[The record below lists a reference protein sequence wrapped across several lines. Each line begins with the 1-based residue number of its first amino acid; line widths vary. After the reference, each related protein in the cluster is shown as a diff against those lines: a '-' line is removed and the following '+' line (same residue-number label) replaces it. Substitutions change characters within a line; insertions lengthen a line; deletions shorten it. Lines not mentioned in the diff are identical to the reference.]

1 MEDSS
6 ESDNQKNENESQIFE
21 ENNLYISGKVFKQSL
36 SKINSEFEELS
47 NLFKKEEFQSFDINE
62 ELSIDDIKINSLEDD
77 VENIIKSTINSVS
90 NHKNNNKKIFILKS
104 EKKEKEEN
112 NINKSNNEII
122 NTNKEEEINN
132 EKDMNNNT
140 DDNNNN
146 KKKVNYL
153 RNEAKILEE
162 TISKLNLT
170 DYQTLKKEKFKNCNL
185 NSLIFFK
192 NCKKEIGK
200 ENNYIFNYRDNF
212 LNDMTKIDQLF
223 FQDYFKPNLSYN
235 SSQSLNL
242 IYDFSIYHPLN
253 NVKTQQISIIG
264 DGVLKQLKQKIYC
277 VLDEIRNEEEIPSF
291 FFLEKV
297 FYDDYIFPNGKYL
310 EPLSHKISQLKL
322 QKLTFKEYKEELNYG
337 NNDIY
342 NNKNIE
348 SKFSFYE
355 KSLYCTNKELM
366 FNKSHSYES
375 LNMSNIQIE
384 DIPLRIGYPYIF
396 RHSDY
401 CDHVIILNDI
411 RVMDK
416 YDNFREKDEK
426 AVVTY
431 QKKLKRK
438 KCDACQFYYAKFIS
452 INDIVKGNVNNAL
465 FLCDYCLK
473 KLHET
478 ELVDNNT
485 SNLKLIP
492 YFHN

>member
-1 MEDSS
+1 MNDSS
-6 ESDNQKNENESQIFE
+6 DSENPKDVNESQIFE

-36 SKINSEFEELS
+36 LKINTEFDEFEK
-47 NLFKKEEFQSFDINE
+47 LFKKEEFNSFDIKE
-62 ELSIDDIKINSLEDD
+62 ELSIDDIKINSLEED
-77 VENIIKSTINSVS
+77 VETIIKKTINSVS
-90 NHKNNNKKIFILKS
+90 ENKSKNKKIFVLKN
-104 EKKEKEEN
+104 EKEKNNEEEINKEKEKDQEEN
-112 NINKSNNEII
+112 II
-122 NTNKEEEINN
+122 NTN
-132 EKDMNNNT
+132 
-140 DDNNNN
+140 N
-146 KKKVNYL
+146 KKKINYL
-153 RNEAKILEE
+153 RNEAKVLEE

-170 DYQTLKKEKFKNCNL
+170 DYQTLKKEKFRDCNL

-192 NCKKEIGK
+192 NSKKEIGK

-235 SSQSLNL
+235 SSTNINL
-242 IYDFSIYHPLN
+242 IYEFSIYHPVK
-253 NVKTQQISIIG
+253 NVKTQQISIQG
-264 DGVLKQLKQKIYC
+264 DGVLKQLKEKIYC
-277 VLDEIRNEEEIPSF
+277 VLDEIQGETPSF

-297 FYDDYIFPNGKYL
+297 FYDDFFFVNGKYT
-310 EPLSHKISQLKL
+310 EPLSTKISQLKL
-322 QKLTFKEYKEELNYG
+322 EKLTLKEYQNDLNYG
-337 NNDIY
+337 KSNQNSE
-342 NNKNIE
+342 NKNIE
-348 SKFSFYE
+348 SKFNKYE
-355 KSLYCTNKELM
+355 KNLYCDKNALI

-375 LNMSNIQIE
+375 LNMNNIKIE

-396 RHSDY
+396 RHIDS

-426 AVVTY
+426 AIVTY

>member
-1 MEDSS
+1 MNDSS
-6 ESDNQKNENESQIFE
+6 DSESPKDINESQIFE

-36 SKINSEFEELS
+36 IKINTEFDELEK
-47 NLFKKEEFQSFDINE
+47 LFKKEVFNSFDIKE
-62 ELSIDDIKINSLEDD
+62 ELSIDDIKINSLEED
-77 VENIIKSTINSVS
+77 VETIIKKTINSVS
-90 NHKNNNKKIFILKS
+90 ENKSKNKKIFVLKN
-104 EKKEKEEN
+104 EKEKNNEEEINKEKDQEEN
-112 NINKSNNEII
+112 II
-122 NTNKEEEINN
+122 NTN
-132 EKDMNNNT
+132 
-140 DDNNNN
+140 N
-146 KKKVNYL
+146 KKKINYL
-153 RNEAKILEE
+153 RNEAKVLEE

-170 DYQTLKKEKFKNCNL
+170 DYQTLKKEKFKDCNL

-192 NCKKEIGK
+192 NSKKEIGK

-235 SSQSLNL
+235 STTNINL
-242 IYDFSIYHPLN
+242 IYEFSIYHPVK
-253 NVKTQQISIIG
+253 NVKTQQISIQG
-264 DGVLKQLKQKIYC
+264 DGVLKQLKEKIYC
-277 VLDEIRNEEEIPSF
+277 VLDEIQGETPSF

-297 FYDDYIFPNGKYL
+297 FYDDFFFVNGKYT
-310 EPLSHKISQLKL
+310 EPLSTKISQLKL
-322 QKLTFKEYKEELNYG
+322 EKLTLKEYQNELNYG
-337 NNDIY
+337 KSNQNNE
-342 NNKNIE
+342 NKNTE
-348 SKFSFYE
+348 SKFNKYE
-355 KSLYCTNKELM
+355 KNLYCDNNALI

-375 LNMSNIQIE
+375 LNMNNIKIE

-396 RHSDY
+396 RHIDS

-426 AVVTY
+426 AIVTY

>member
-1 MEDSS
+1 MNDSS
-6 ESDNQKNENESQIFE
+6 DSETPKDINESQIFE

-36 SKINSEFEELS
+36 LKINTEFDELEK
-47 NLFKKEEFQSFDINE
+47 LFKKEEFNSFDIKE
-62 ELSIDDIKINSLEDD
+62 ELSIDDIKINSLEED
-77 VENIIKSTINSVS
+77 VETIIKKTINSVS
-90 NHKNNNKKIFILKS
+90 ENKSKNKKIFVLKN
-104 EKKEKEEN
+104 EKEKNNEEEINKEKEKDQEEN
-112 NINKSNNEII
+112 II
-122 NTNKEEEINN
+122 NTN
-132 EKDMNNNT
+132 
-140 DDNNNN
+140 N
-146 KKKVNYL
+146 KKKINYL
-153 RNEAKILEE
+153 RNEAKVLEE

-170 DYQTLKKEKFKNCNL
+170 DYQTLKKEKFKDCNL

-192 NCKKEIGK
+192 NSKKEIGK

-212 LNDMTKIDQLF
+212 LNDMTKIDKLF

-235 SSQSLNL
+235 SSTNINL
-242 IYDFSIYHPLN
+242 IYEFSIYHPVK
-253 NVKTQQISIIG
+253 NVKTQQISIQG
-264 DGVLKQLKQKIYC
+264 DGVLKQLKEKIYC
-277 VLDEIRNEEEIPSF
+277 VLDEIQGETPSF

-297 FYDDYIFPNGKYL
+297 FYDDFFFVNGKYT
-310 EPLSHKISQLKL
+310 EPLSTKISQLKL
-322 QKLTFKEYKEELNYG
+322 EKLTLKEYQNDLNYG
-337 NNDIY
+337 KSNQNNE
-342 NNKNIE
+342 NKNTE
-348 SKFSFYE
+348 SKFNKYE
-355 KSLYCTNKELM
+355 KNLYCDNNALI

-375 LNMSNIQIE
+375 LNMNNIKIE

-396 RHSDY
+396 RHIDS

-426 AVVTY
+426 AIVTY

>member
-1 MEDSS
+1 MNDSS
-6 ESDNQKNENESQIFE
+6 DSESPKDVNESLVFE

-36 SKINSEFEELS
+36 LKINTEFDELEK
-47 NLFKKEEFQSFDINE
+47 LFTKEEFQSFDIKE
-62 ELSIDDIKINSLEDD
+62 ELSIEDIKINSLEED
-77 VENIIKSTINSVS
+77 VENIIKNTINSVS
-90 NHKNNNKKIFILKS
+90 DNKPKNKKIFVLKN
-104 EKKEKEEN
+104 EKEEKNNIINPNKEEEEEEINKEKEKDQEEN
-112 NINKSNNEII
+112 II
-122 NTNKEEEINN
+122 NTN
-132 EKDMNNNT
+132 
-140 DDNNNN
+140 N
-146 KKKVNYL
+146 KKKINYL
-153 RNEAKILEE
+153 RNEAKVLEE

-170 DYQTLKKEKFKNCNL
+170 DYQTLKKEKFKDCNL
-185 NSLIFFK
+185 NSLIYFK
-192 NCKKEIGK
+192 NSKKEIGK

-235 SSQSLNL
+235 SSKNINL
-242 IYDFSIYHPLN
+242 IYEFSIYHPVK
-253 NVKTQQISIIG
+253 NVKTQQISILG
-264 DGVLKQLKQKIYC
+264 DGVLKQLKEKIYC
-277 VLDEIRNEEEIPSF
+277 VLDEIQGETPSF

-297 FYDDYIFPNGKYL
+297 FYDDFFFVNGKYT
-310 EPLSHKISQLKL
+310 EPLSTKISQLKL
-322 QKLTFKEYKEELNYG
+322 EKLTLKEYQNDLNYG
-337 NNDIY
+337 KSNDNND
-342 NNKNIE
+342 NKNVE
-348 SKFSFYE
+348 SKFNKYE
-355 KSLYCTNKELM
+355 KNLYCDNNSLL

-375 LNMSNIQIE
+375 LNMNNVKIE

-396 RHSDY
+396 RHIDS

>member
-1 MEDSS
+1 MNDSS
-6 ESDNQKNENESQIFE
+6 DSESPKDVNESLIFE

-36 SKINSEFEELS
+36 LKINTEFDELEK
-47 NLFKKEEFQSFDINE
+47 LFAKEEFQSFDVKE
-62 ELSIDDIKINSLEDD
+62 ELSIEDIKINSLEED
-77 VENIIKSTINSVS
+77 VENIIKNTINSVS
-90 NHKNNNKKIFILKS
+90 DNKPKNKKIFVLKN
-104 EKKEKEEN
+104 EKEEKN
-112 NINKSNNEII
+112 NSINPD
-122 NTNKEEEINN
+122 KEEEINK
-132 EKDMNNNT
+132 EKDKDEEANIINT
-140 DDNNNN
+140 DN
-146 KKKVNYL
+146 KRKINYL
-153 RNEAKILEE
+153 RNEAKVLEE

-170 DYQTLKKEKFKNCNL
+170 DYQTLKKEKFKDCNL
-185 NSLIFFK
+185 NSLIYFK
-192 NCKKEIGK
+192 NSKKEIGK

-235 SSQSLNL
+235 SSKNINL
-242 IYDFSIYHPLN
+242 IYEFSIYHPVK
-253 NVKTQQISIIG
+253 NVKTQQISILG
-264 DGVLKQLKQKIYC
+264 DGVLKQLKEKIYC
-277 VLDEIRNEEEIPSF
+277 VLDEIQGETPSF

-297 FYDDYIFPNGKYL
+297 FYDDFFFVNGKYT
-310 EPLSHKISQLKL
+310 EPLSTKISQLKL
-322 QKLTFKEYKEELNYG
+322 EKLTLKEYQNELNYG
-337 NNDIY
+337 KSNDNND
-342 NNKNIE
+342 NKNVE
-348 SKFSFYE
+348 SKFNKYE
-355 KSLYCTNKELM
+355 KNLYCDNNSLL

-375 LNMSNIQIE
+375 LNMNNVKIE
-384 DIPLRIGYPYIF
+384 DIPLRIAYPYIF
-396 RHSDY
+396 RHIDS

>member
-1 MEDSS
+1 MNDSS
-6 ESDNQKNENESQIFE
+6 DSENPKDINESQIFE

-36 SKINSEFEELS
+36 LKINTEFDELE
-47 NLFKKEEFQSFDINE
+47 NLFKKEEFNSFDIKE
-62 ELSIDDIKINSLEDD
+62 ELSIDDIKINSLEED
-77 VENIIKSTINSVS
+77 VETIIKKTINYIYE
-90 NHKNNNKKIFILKS
+90 NKIKNKKIFVLKN
-104 EKKEKEEN
+104 EKEKNNEEEINKEKEKDQEEN
-112 NINKSNNEII
+112 II
-122 NTNKEEEINN
+122 NTN
-132 EKDMNNNT
+132 
-140 DDNNNN
+140 N
-146 KKKVNYL
+146 KKKINYL
-153 RNEAKILEE
+153 RNEAKVLEE

-170 DYQTLKKEKFKNCNL
+170 DYQTLKKEKFKDCNL

-192 NCKKEIGK
+192 NSKKEIGK

-235 SSQSLNL
+235 SSTNINL
-242 IYDFSIYHPLN
+242 IYEFSIYHPVK
-253 NVKTQQISIIG
+253 NVKTQQISIQG
-264 DGVLKQLKQKIYC
+264 DGVLKQLKEKIYC
-277 VLDEIRNEEEIPSF
+277 VLDEIQGETPSF

-297 FYDDYIFPNGKYL
+297 FYDDFFFVNGKYT
-310 EPLSHKISQLKL
+310 EPLSTKISQLKL
-322 QKLTFKEYKEELNYG
+322 EKLTLKEYQNDLNYG
-337 NNDIY
+337 KSNQNSE
-342 NNKNIE
+342 NKNIE
-348 SKFSFYE
+348 SKFNKYE
-355 KSLYCTNKELM
+355 KNLYCDNNALI

-375 LNMSNIQIE
+375 LNMNNIKIE

-396 RHSDY
+396 RHIDS

-426 AVVTY
+426 AIVTY

-438 KCDACQFYYAKFIS
+438 KCDACQFFYAKFIS